1 MLDAEWTASVISQ
14 NLTKVQLTKE
24 VSDVFYR
31 ILVLQEKKKVLEYI
45 SQLYTSFAEKA
56 A

>member
-14 NLTKVQLTKE
+14 NLTKQLTKE